1 MIKVSIKK
9 NQIIIK
15 GHANYDELGKDI
27 VCASVSSMVITTCA
41 SVSSMVI
48 TTINAILKINYEAIK
63 YSDNKGVTIDII
75 KDDEIVNK
83 LINNLIDLLEELS
96 KQYPKY
102 IEIRR
107 C

>member
-1 MIKVSIKK
+1 MIKVSIKQK
-9 NQIIIK
+9 QIIIK

-27 VCASVSSMVITTCA
+27 VCASVSSMVITT
-41 SVSSMVI
+41 V
-48 TTINAILKINYEAIK
+48 NAILRVDNEAIR
-63 YSDNKGVTIDII
+63 YSDNDDVIIDII
-75 KDDEIVNK
+75 KNDEIVNK
-83 LINNLIDLLEELS
+83 LINNLIDLLRELE

>member
-1 MIKVSIKK
+1 MIKVNIKEK
-9 NQIIIK
+9 QIVIK

-27 VCASVSSMVITTCA
+27 VCASVSSMVITT
-41 SVSSMVI
+41 V
-48 TTINAILKINYEAIK
+48 NAILRIDNDAIK
-63 YSDNKGVTIDII
+63 YSDDNGVTIDII
-75 KDDEIVNK
+75 KDDEITNK
-83 LINNLIDLLEELS
+83 LINNLIDLLEELE

>member
-1 MIKVSIKK
+1 MIKISIKEK
-9 NQIIIK
+9 QIIIK

-27 VCASVSSMVITTCA
+27 VCASVSSMVITT
-41 SVSSMVI
+41 V
-48 TTINAILKINYEAIK
+48 NAILRIDSDAIK
-63 YSDNKGVTIDII
+63 YSDDNGVTIDII
-75 KDDEIVNK
+75 KNNEITNK
-83 LINNLIDLLEELS
+83 LINNLIDLLEELK

>member
-1 MIKVSIKK
+1 MIKVSIKQK
-9 NQIIIK
+9 QIIIK

-27 VCASVSSMVITTCA
+27 VCASVSSMVITT
-41 SVSSMVI
+41 V
-48 TTINAILKINYEAIK
+48 NAILRIDNDAIK
-63 YSDNKGVTIDII
+63 YSDIKGVTIDIV
-75 KDDEIVNK
+75 KDDEIINK
-83 LINNLIDLLEELS
+83 LINNLIDLLEELE

>member
-1 MIKVSIKK
+1 MIKVNIKEK
-9 NQIIIK
+9 QIIIK

-27 VCASVSSMVITTCA
+27 VCASVSSMVITT
-41 SVSSMVI
+41 V
-48 TTINAILKINYEAIK
+48 NAILRVDNEAIK
-63 YSDNKGVTIDII
+63 YSDDNGVIIDII
-75 KDDEIVNK
+75 KSDEIINK
-83 LINNLIDLLEELS
+83 LINNMIDLLEELG

>member
-1 MIKVSIKK
+1 MIKVSIKEK
-9 NQIIIK
+9 QIVIK

-27 VCASVSSMVITTCA
+27 VCASVSSMVITT
-41 SVSSMVI
+41 V
-48 TTINAILKINYEAIK
+48 NAILRIDNEAIK
-63 YSDNKGVTIDII
+63 YSDTDGVIIDII
-75 KDDEIVNK
+75 KDNEIVNK
-83 LINNLIDLLEELS
+83 LIINLISLLEDLK

>member
-1 MIKVSIKK
+1 MIKISIKEK
-9 NQIIIK
+9 QIIIK

-27 VCASVSSMVITTCA
+27 VCASVSSMVITT
-41 SVSSMVI
+41 
-48 TTINAILKINYEAIK
+48 INAILRIDSDAIK
-63 YSDNKGVTIDII
+63 YSDDNGVTIDII
-75 KDDEIVNK
+75 KDDEITNK
-83 LINNLIDLLEELS
+83 LINNLIDLLEELE

>member
-1 MIKVSIKK
+1 MIKISIKEK
-9 NQIIIK
+9 QIIIK

-27 VCASVSSMVITTCA
+27 VCASVSSMVITT
-41 SVSSMVI
+41 
-48 TTINAILKINYEAIK
+48 INAILRIDSDAIK
-63 YSDNKGVTIDII
+63 YSDDNGVTIDII
-75 KDDEIVNK
+75 KNNEITNK
-83 LINNLIDLLEELS
+83 LINNLIDLLEELK

>member
-1 MIKVSIKK
+1 MIKVSIKQK
-9 NQIIIK
+9 QIIIK

-27 VCASVSSMVITTCA
+27 VCASVSSMVITT
-41 SVSSMVI
+41 
-48 TTINAILKINYEAIK
+48 INAILRIDNDAIK
-63 YSDNKGVTIDII
+63 YSDNNGVTIDII
-75 KDDEIVNK
+75 KDDEITNK
-83 LINNLIDLLEELS
+83 LINNLIDLLEELE

>member
-1 MIKVSIKK
+1 MIKISIKEK
-9 NQIIIK
+9 QIIIK

-27 VCASVSSMVITTCA
+27 VCASVSSMVITT
-41 SVSSMVI
+41 V
-48 TTINAILKINYEAIK
+48 NAILRIDSDAIK
-63 YSDNKGVTIDII
+63 YSDDNGVTIDII
-75 KDDEIVNK
+75 KDDEITNK
-83 LINNLIDLLEELS
+83 LINNMIDLLEELE

>member
-1 MIKVSIKK
+1 MIKVSIKQK
-9 NQIIIK
+9 QIIIK

-27 VCASVSSMVITTCA
+27 VCASVSSMVITT
-41 SVSSMVI
+41 V
-48 TTINAILKINYEAIK
+48 NAILRIDNDAIK
-63 YSDNKGVTIDII
+63 YSDNNGVTIDII
-75 KDDEIVNK
+75 KDDEITSK
-83 LINNLIDLLEELS
+83 LINNLIDLLEELE

>member
-1 MIKVSIKK
+1 MIKISIKEK
-9 NQIIIK
+9 QIIIK

-27 VCASVSSMVITTCA
+27 VCASVSSMVITT
-41 SVSSMVI
+41 V
-48 TTINAILKINYEAIK
+48 NAILRIDNDAIK
-63 YSDNKGVTIDII
+63 YSDNNGVTIDII
-75 KDDEIVNK
+75 KDDEITNK
-83 LINNLIDLLEELS
+83 LINNLIDLLEELE

>member
-27 VCASVSSMVITTCA
+27 VCASVSSIVITT
-41 SVSSMVI
+41 V
-48 TTINAILKINYEAIK
+48 NAILKINHEAIK
-63 YSDNKGVTIDII
+63 YNDNKGVTIDII

>member
-1 MIKVSIKK
+1 MIKISIKEK
-9 NQIIIK
+9 QIIIK

-27 VCASVSSMVITTCA
+27 VCASVSSMVITT
-41 SVSSMVI
+41 V
-48 TTINAILKINYEAIK
+48 NAILRIDSDAIK
-63 YSDNKGVTIDII
+63 YSDDNGVTIDII
-75 KDDEIVNK
+75 KDDEITNK
-83 LINNLIDLLEELS
+83 LINNLIDLLEELE

>member
-27 VCASVSSMVITTCA
+27 VCASVSSMVITT
-41 SVSSMVI
+41 V
-48 TTINAILKINYEAIK
+48 NAILRIDKNSIK
-63 YSDNKGVTIDII
+63 YSDNNGVTIDII

>member
-1 MIKVSIKK
+1 MIKVSIKEK
-9 NQIIIK
+9 QITIK

-27 VCASVSSMVITTCA
+27 VCASVSSMVITT
-41 SVSSMVI
+41 V
-48 TTINAILKINYEAIK
+48 NAILRIDNEAIK

>member
-1 MIKVSIKK
+1 MIKVNIKEK
-9 NQIIIK
+9 QIIIK

-27 VCASVSSMVITTCA
+27 VCASVSSMVITT
-41 SVSSMVI
+41 V
-48 TTINAILKINYEAIK
+48 NAILRIDNEAIR
-63 YSDNKGVTIDII
+63 YSDDNGVIIDII
-75 KDDEIVNK
+75 KSDEIINK
-83 LINNLIDLLEELS
+83 LINNMIDLLEELG

>member
-27 VCASVSSMVITTCA
+27 VCASVSSMVITT
-41 SVSSMVI
+41 V
-48 TTINAILKINYEAIK
+48 NAILKIDNEAIK

>member
-1 MIKVSIKK
+1 MIKISIKEK
-9 NQIIIK
+9 QIVIK

-27 VCASVSSMVITTCA
+27 VCASVSSMVITT
-41 SVSSMVI
+41 V
-48 TTINAILKINYEAIK
+48 NAILRIDNEAIK
-63 YSDNKGVTIDII
+63 YSDTDGVIIDII
-75 KDDEIVNK
+75 KDNEIVNK
-83 LINNLIDLLEELS
+83 LIINLISLLEDLK

>member
-1 MIKVSIKK
+1 MIKVSIKEK
-9 NQIIIK
+9 QIIIK

-27 VCASVSSMVITTCA
+27 VCASVSSMVITT
-41 SVSSMVI
+41 V
-48 TTINAILKINYEAIK
+48 NAILRIDNDAIK
-63 YSDNKGVTIDII
+63 YSDNNGVTIDII
-75 KDDEIVNK
+75 KDDEITNK
-83 LINNLIDLLEELS
+83 LINNLIDLLEELE

>member
-1 MIKVSIKK
+1 MIKISIKEK
-9 NQIIIK
+9 QIIIK

-27 VCASVSSMVITTCA
+27 VCASVSSMVITT
-41 SVSSMVI
+41 V
-48 TTINAILKINYEAIK
+48 NAILRIDSDAVK
-63 YSDNKGVTIDII
+63 YSDDNGVIIDII
-75 KDDEIVNK
+75 KDDEITNK
-83 LINNLIDLLEELS
+83 LINNLIDLLEELE

>member
-1 MIKVSIKK
+1 MIKVSIKQK
-9 NQIIIK
+9 QIIIK

-27 VCASVSSMVITTCA
+27 VCASVSSMVITT
-41 SVSSMVI
+41 V
-48 TTINAILKINYEAIK
+48 NAILRIDNDAIK
-63 YSDNKGVTIDII
+63 YSDNNGVTIDII
-75 KDDEIVNK
+75 KDDEITNK
-83 LINNLIDLLEELS
+83 LINNLIDLLEELE

>member
-1 MIKVSIKK
+1 MIKISIKEK
-9 NQIIIK
+9 QITIK

-27 VCASVSSMVITTCA
+27 VCASVSSMVITT
-41 SVSSMVI
+41 V
-48 TTINAILKINYEAIK
+48 NAILRIDNDAIK
-63 YSDNKGVTIDII
+63 YSDDNGVTIDII
-75 KDDEIVNK
+75 KDDEITNK
-83 LINNLIDLLEELS
+83 LINNLIDLLEELE

>member
-1 MIKVSIKK
+1 MIKVSIKQK
-9 NQIIIK
+9 QIIIK

-27 VCASVSSMVITTCA
+27 VCASVSSMVITT
-41 SVSSMVI
+41 V
-48 TTINAILKINYEAIK
+48 NAILRIDNEAIK
-63 YSDNKGVTIDII
+63 YSDTDGVTIDII
-75 KDDEIVNK
+75 KDNEIVNK
-83 LINNLIDLLEELS
+83 LIINLISLLEDLK

>member
-1 MIKVSIKK
+1 MIKISIKEK
-9 NQIIIK
+9 QITIK

-27 VCASVSSMVITTCA
+27 VCASVSSMVITT
-41 SVSSMVI
+41 V
-48 TTINAILKINYEAIK
+48 NAILRIDESAIK
-63 YSDNKGVTIDII
+63 YSENNGVIIDII
-75 KDDEIVNK
+75 KDDEITNK
-83 LINNLIDLLEELS
+83 LINNLIDLLLELE

>member
-1 MIKVSIKK
+1 MIKVSIKEK
-9 NQIIIK
+9 QIVIK

-27 VCASVSSMVITTCA
+27 VCASVSSMVITT
-41 SVSSMVI
+41 V
-48 TTINAILKINYEAIK
+48 NAILRIDNEAIK
-63 YSDNKGVTIDII
+63 YSDNDGVIIDII
-75 KDDEIVNK
+75 KDNEIVNK
-83 LINNLIDLLEELS
+83 LIINLISLLEELK

>member
-1 MIKVSIKK
+1 MIKISIKEK
-9 NQIIIK
+9 QIIIK

-27 VCASVSSMVITTCA
+27 VCASASSMVITT
-41 SVSSMVI
+41 V
-48 TTINAILKINYEAIK
+48 NAILRIDSDAIK
-63 YSDNKGVTIDII
+63 YSDDNGVTIDII
-75 KDDEIVNK
+75 KDDEITNK
-83 LINNLIDLLEELS
+83 LINNLIDLLEELE

>member
-1 MIKVSIKK
+1 MIKVSIKQK
-9 NQIIIK
+9 QIIIK

-27 VCASVSSMVITTCA
+27 VCASVSSMVITT
-41 SVSSMVI
+41 V
-48 TTINAILKINYEAIK
+48 NAILRIDNDAIK
-63 YSDNKGVTIDII
+63 YSDNNGVTIDII
-75 KDDEIVNK
+75 KDDEITNK
-83 LINNLIDLLEELS
+83 LINNLIDLLEELK

>member
-27 VCASVSSMVITTCA
+27 VCASVSSMVITT
-41 SVSSMVI
+41 V
-48 TTINAILKINYEAIK
+48 NAILKINHEAIK

>member
-1 MIKVSIKK
+1 MIKVNIKEK
-9 NQIIIK
+9 QITIK

-27 VCASVSSMVITTCA
+27 VCASVSSMVITT
-41 SVSSMVI
+41 V
-48 TTINAILKINYEAIK
+48 NAILRIDNDAIK
-63 YSDNKGVTIDII
+63 YSDDNGVTIDII
-75 KDDEIVNK
+75 KDDEITNK
-83 LINNLIDLLEELS
+83 LINNLIDLLEELE

>member
-27 VCASVSSMVITTCA
+27 VCASVSSMVITT
-41 SVSSMVI
+41 V
-48 TTINAILKINYEAIK
+48 NAILRIDNEAIK
-63 YSDNKGVTIDII
+63 YSDDKGVTIDII
-75 KDDEIVNK
+75 KNDEIVNK